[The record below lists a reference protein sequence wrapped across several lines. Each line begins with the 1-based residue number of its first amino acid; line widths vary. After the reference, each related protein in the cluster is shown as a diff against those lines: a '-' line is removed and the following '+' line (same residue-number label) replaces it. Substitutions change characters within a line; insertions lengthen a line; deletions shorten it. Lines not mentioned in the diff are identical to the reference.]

1 MSATIP
7 NKKRTK
13 KMDKKNIIEI
23 LDSRVT
29 QILEQYKAL
38 QGENDKLRENI
49 DLLNKNI
56 ENKNQEIDKL
66 SEENAMKDLEIEDII
81 AKVENIL
88 N

>member
-1 MSATIP
+1 
-7 NKKRTK
+7 
-13 KMDKKNIIEI
+13 MDKKNIIEI